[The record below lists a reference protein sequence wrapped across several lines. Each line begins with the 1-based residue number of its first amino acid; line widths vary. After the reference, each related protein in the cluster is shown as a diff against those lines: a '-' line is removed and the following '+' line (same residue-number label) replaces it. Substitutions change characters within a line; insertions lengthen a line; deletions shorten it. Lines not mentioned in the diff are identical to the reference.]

1 MTNKSINCFI
11 NLFDGDIMQEMSE
24 ELQEQL
30 WHEAATFV
38 ANGSRKNLAHLDA
51 TLDGCDNQ
59 YIEIAFT
66 CKCSDEDYQD
76 FIDILDDEFLQT
88 IRFEYSNVKIQEFG
102 SDIPIEVDYD
112 CYLWQHVIQLSMG
125 DKETDTY
132 NKFIYWIREHEK
144 MTYGFRQSIESFD
157 RIYLQSLRQMAKQLD
172 VVYDFKGGDMYEEM
186 ISIESAIH
194 EYFKKKNYVNL

>member
-1 MTNKSINCFI
+1 
-11 NLFDGDIMQEMSE
+11 MQEMSE

-30 WHEAATFV
+30 WQEVATFV
-38 ANGSRKNLAHLDA
+38 ANGSRKNLAHLDV

-59 YIEIAFT
+59 YMELSFT

-102 SDIPIEVDYD
+102 SDIPIEVDFD
-112 CYLWQHVIQLSMG
+112 RNDWQHIIQLSMG

-144 MTYGFRQSIESFD
+144 MTSGFRQSIESFD

-172 VVYDFKGGDMYEEM
+172 VEYGDFKDGDIYDEM
-186 ISIESAIH
+186 ILIESVIH
-194 EYFKKKNYVNL
+194 EYFKKKEL